1 MITINARNF
10 YIKVPCFFSHAYF
23 QFFPSFGKFFPA
35 TCSVSSAGRAV
46 ALVESYNEIQFR
58 TRSKWINE
66 LG

>member
-1 MITINARNF
+1 MIIINARNLQNQSALFF
-10 YIKVPCFFSHAYF
+10 YSAYF
-23 QFFPSFGKFFPA
+23 QFFSSFGKFFPA

-66 LG
+66 LS